1 MKEKIN
7 ELYNLFFGKEL
18 GVLPGNLAYSF
29 FMALIPLL
37 TLIFFFLTQF
47 NLPIDIIQNFL
58 RETFPS
64 GVVEL
69 VQPIFTDQI
78 TLSSLITLIIG
89 LVISA
94 NGCQAI
100 ILASNTIFEVE
111 NASYLRRFIKSV
123 ILTFCIIFLFAFI
136 VIVPLFGKSILALI
150 GTFTDVLTKYE
161 TLISTIYVILQV
173 PVSLI
178 FVYFFIKL
186 VYTIAPDEN
195 IPSKYMTK
203 GAVFTTISWLL
214 LTKLFSYYINNIAKY
229 DLIYG
234 NLANIVILL
243 IWFYGLAYVFVIGLY
258 LNKHNTE
265 ANIEKTNDIKL
276 EEIRKKVKDTKESKK

>member
-47 NLPIDIIQNFL
+47 NLPLDIIQNFL

-78 TLSSLITLIIG
+78 TLSSVITLIIG

-111 NASYLRRFIKSV
+111 NSSYLRRFIKSV
-123 ILTFCIIFLFAFI
+123 ILTFCIILLFAFI

-150 GTFTDVLTKYE
+150 GTFTDVLTKYD

-203 GAVFTTISWLL
+203 GAIFTTISWLL

-265 ANIEKTNDIKL
+265 ANIEKTNTIKL